1 MPNNE
6 MTGGQGGLQV
16 NTITA
21 VGYRPIPDARINITD
36 LSGEAATSP
45 TATNSVGKTMSV
57 SLPTPPLEASQSPA
71 GGKPYSVYR
80 VKAEAPGY
88 APAIVDGVQ
97 ILPDRLA
104 LQPIVL
110 NKMIPSE
117 DLIAPHTLWGNFP
130 AKIPEAE
137 VKPLPEGDGFV
148 VLERPVVPEFVVVHL
163 GKPSE
168 TAKNVTVPFADYVK
182 NVASCEIYA
191 TWPME
196 TLRANILAIISF
208 VLNRVYTEWYRGKG
222 YDFTITNST
231 AYDQSFSY
239 GRNIYR
245 EISQVVDDLFTTYV
259 TRPGIR
265 QPLFTQFCDGAKV
278 RCPRGL
284 EQWGSKQ
291 LGDDGWD
298 ALSILR
304 TYYGANVFLK
314 QAEKVEGVPVSYP
327 GTVLRPGATGD
338 DVRTIQRQLNRIA
351 AAYPLIPK
359 LRVDGIYGSKT
370 KESVRVFQSV
380 FDLPETGEVD
390 RATWYAIS
398 NIYTAVSKLAEV

>member
-1 MPNNE
+1 MANNE
-6 MTGGQGGLQV
+6 MNGGQGGLQI
-16 NTITA
+16 NTVTA
-21 VGYRPIPDARINITD
+21 EGYRPIPDARIQISD
-36 LSGEAATSP
+36 LSGEDAVP
-45 TATNSVGKTMSV
+45 TASTNSVGKTTAV
-57 SLPTPPLEASQSPA
+57 TLPTPPLESSQSPA

-80 VKAEAPGY
+80 VEAQAPGY
-88 APAIVDGVQ
+88 APVIINGVQ

-104 LQPIVL
+104 LQPIVM
-110 NKMIPSE
+110 NKTTPVE
-117 DLIAPHTLWGNFP
+117 DLVLPHTLWGNFP

-148 VLERPVVPEFVVVHL
+148 VLDRPVVPEYVVVHL
-163 GKPSE
+163 GRPSE
-168 TAKNVTVPFADYVK
+168 SAKNVTVPFANYVK

-191 TWPME
+191 TWPKE

-231 AYDQSFSY
+231 AFDQSFSY
-239 GRNIYR
+239 GRNIF
-245 EISQVVDDLFTTYV
+245 EDISQVVDDLFTTYV

-291 LGDDGWD
+291 LGDDGLD

-327 GTVLRPGATGD
+327 GTVLRTGSSGN
-338 DVRTIQRQLNRIA
+338 DVRTIQRQLNTIA

-359 LRVDGIYGSKT
+359 QRVDGVYGPQT
-370 KESVRVFQSV
+370 KEAVRVFQSV
-380 FDLPETGEVD
+380 FDLPQTGEVD
-390 RATWYAIS
+390 RATWYSIS
-398 NIYTAVSKLAEV
+398 NIFTAVSKLAEI